1 MDYKI
6 FQLQKIYLNCSHIN
20 YIILENVLKIDEYKK
35 KKKMKRKENLIAFLS
50 IEYAIRHIKPALYR
64 ELG

>member
-1 MDYKI
+1 MDNKI

-20 YIILENVLKIDEYKK
+20 YIILENGLKIDEY
-35 KKKMKRKENLIAFLS
+35 KKKMKRKENLIAFPS